1 MVRRRAPERNRSPRP
16 VRLPPGAR
24 DSRPIIAA
32 IAVNAARYARPA
44 APDAR
49 DPIALNRPLR
59 HRWTLTPREAIA
71 LQKRIA
77 DRVVREDD
85 FGDVTSVAGVDVGFE
100 EHGEVARAAVALLA
114 FPSLEL
120 LDWAVAREPTRFPY
134 VPGLLS
140 FREIPVVRAA
150 LKKLHRRPDLVL
162 VDGQGLAHP
171 RRLGIACHLGLVTGL
186 PTIGVAKSL
195 LVGEHRAP
203 AKRRGAWTPLLHRE
217 ETVGAALRTREGV
230 APVYVSIGHRVSLES
245 AVRFVLACGSGYRLP
260 ETTRWAHRLA
270 SGPTVDHGESPH
282 LPRGRLR
289 RVRAARTSAR

>member
-1 MVRRRAPERNRSPRP
+1 
-16 VRLPPGAR
+16 LT
-24 DSRPIIAA
+24 
-32 IAVNAARYARPA
+32 
-44 APDAR
+44 
-49 DPIALNRPLR
+49 RPLR
-59 HRWTLTPREAIA
+59 HRWTLAPRDAIA

-85 FGDVTSVAGVDVGFE
+85 FGDVARVAGVDVGFE
-100 EHGEVARAAVALLA
+100 ENGRVARAAVALLA
-114 FPSLEL
+114 FPSLEPL
-120 LDWAVAREPTRFPY
+120 AWAGAREPTRFPY

-150 LKKLHRRPDLVL
+150 LKKLRYRPDLVL

-195 LVGEHRAP
+195 LVGEHRMP
-203 AKRRGAWTPLLHRE
+203 AKRRGAWTPLVHRG

-270 SGPTVDHGESPH
+270 SGPPVANGESPH
-282 LPRGRLR
+282 VPQGRLR
-289 RVRAARTSAR
+289 RVRAARTPAR

>member
-1 MVRRRAPERNRSPRP
+1 MT
-16 VRLPPGAR
+16 
-24 DSRPIIAA
+24 
-32 IAVNAARYARPA
+32 
-44 APDAR
+44 
-49 DPIALNRPLR
+49 RPLR

-71 LQKRIA
+71 LQQRIA
-77 DRVVREDD
+77 DRVVRDDD
-85 FGDVTSVAGVDVGFE
+85 FGEVACVAGVDVGFE
-100 EHGEVARAAVALLA
+100 DDGKVARAAVALLA

-150 LKKLHRRPDLVL
+150 LKKLRRRPDLVL

-186 PTIGVAKSL
+186 PTVGVAKSL
-195 LVGEHRAP
+195 LVGEHRTP
-203 AKRRGAWTPLLHRE
+203 AMRRGAWRPLVHRDE
-217 ETVGAALRTREGV
+217 IVGAALRTRQGV

-245 AVRFVLACGSGYRLP
+245 AVRFVLACASGYRLP

-270 SGPTVDHGESPH
+270 SGPRIDDGRSPN
-282 LPRGRLR
+282 LSPGRLR
-289 RVRAARTSAR
+289 RVRPAR